1 MIRKNKILRCL
12 CVACIRECECLTRER
27 SPCSRAHFPQ
37 LSSPARSSWWLGQ
50 RSPAQLATAGA
61 ELALRSRADCGSGR
75 PNMHELGRA
84 APAFPVPR
92 LPCSSSF
99 PPSPLPSRLDAV
111 YHRAELDR
119 RWDFR
124 AIRQQSV
131 HTATRF
137 HARVIR
143 MYNAAS
149 AITHSPG
156 STRRFCD
163 LVRRRVPPLS

>member
-1 MIRKNKILRCL
+1 MQASTMRKNKIFMFL
-12 CVACIRECECLTRER
+12 CVACIQECLTRER
-27 SPCSRAHFPQ
+27 SPLQPFTFSTPELAFACAQLVVAGTELTRAAERWPSLSRA
-37 LSSPARSSWWLGQ
+37 SPAHPL
-50 RSPAQLATAGA
+50 
-61 ELALRSRADCGSGR
+61 
-75 PNMHELGRA
+75 
-84 APAFPVPR
+84 
-92 LPCSSSF
+92 F
-99 PPSPLPSRLDAV
+99 PPSLLRPRLDAV

-131 HTATRF
+131 HAATRF

-149 AITHSPG
+149 AIAHSPG
-156 STRRFCD
+156 SMRRFCD